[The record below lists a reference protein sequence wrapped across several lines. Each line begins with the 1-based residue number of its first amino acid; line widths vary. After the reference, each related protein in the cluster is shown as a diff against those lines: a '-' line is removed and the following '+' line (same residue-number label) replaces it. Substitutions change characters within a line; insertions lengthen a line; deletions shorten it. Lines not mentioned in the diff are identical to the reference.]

1 MIQNLSV
8 GPPVQGF
15 SGTSTPKAGKGP
27 LEEKSGSFAKT
38 LGDRERPKVEAPPP
52 KDRSIRER
60 SDPGRKKES
69 EDAPDKATN
78 AKATEAP
85 GQKRAATAR
94 DQEIRKFMDSFESE
108 FGTPPEKIVEAMAL
122 LKPEDLNKTPEETA
136 DIVMSH
142 LELDPEDEQKAQ
154 AMYAGL
160 LMNLRSIEQ
169 AAAPPKFALEQG
181 GMTAPVMKERFMAVQ
196 EKKAAL
202 NHGLDRLNQKFW
214 LKEEA
219 KPMIAADGEEALETS
234 ALGKADGEL
243 GLKGMDGLAQKGN
256 PALENAANLQKTDLS
271 DQPQLSKLL
280 TDLQKSIDALGEKG
294 EAVVEEVPADE
305 GDEAPMS
312 TKVTTDNRGKAVS
325 EAQGEKS
332 LMAPVAAPSARQ
344 NFQSEH
350 GQGQKGQSE
359 FSGKSGEGKS
369 SAKSSSKEE
378 SIGDFKSA
386 LAPTPQPLKMEDVA
400 AALKAA
406 APASPAAA
414 ALMMNKGD
422 HEANVQQVLNQAQY
436 LIKRGGGEVNVQ
448 MNPEGLGQINMK
460 VLVQDGK
467 VNVQMA
473 TETAE
478 AKKAIESSL
487 SELRSGLAAH
497 KLSVDHVKVDVVAST
512 NTDNQSR
519 NDTNMN
525 QNPQRDSARQFWN
538 QFQDNFG
545 NRGARE
551 SFLDGPALK
560 NYRQGTRPDPLQ
572 PMGPTTASVRATEDG
587 RGSGLNLVA

>member
-15 SGTSTPKAGKGP
+15 SGTPTPTAGKSP
-27 LEEKSGSFAKT
+27 LEDKSGSFAKT
-38 LGDRERPKVEAPPP
+38 LGDREKPKVEAPPP
-52 KDRSIRER
+52 KDRSDR
-60 SDPGRKKES
+60 SEVRRKKES
-69 EDAPDKATN
+69 EDPPEKNSQVRAQE
-78 AKATEAP
+78 TESP
-85 GQKRAATAR
+85 GKKKAATTR

-122 LKPEDLNKTPEETA
+122 LKPEDLTKAPEETA
-136 DIVMSH
+136 DVVVSK
-142 LELDPEDEQKAQ
+142 LDLDPEDEQRAQ

-160 LMNLRSIEQ
+160 LMNLRAIDQSTQ
-169 AAAPPKFALEQG
+169 PPKFAMEQG
-181 GMTAPVMKERFMAVQ
+181 GMTTPVMQERFLAVQ
-196 EKKAAL
+196 EKKAAV
-202 NHGLDRLNQKFW
+202 NQGLDRLNQKFW
-214 LKEEA
+214 LKDQTSQLAGNEA
-219 KPMIAADGEEALETS
+219 TEGLEQGAVGMANGDAT
-234 ALGKADGEL
+234 K
-243 GLKGMDGLAQKGN
+243 GLEGLTQKGN
-256 PALENAANLQKTDLS
+256 PALNEAAALKNAGPS
-271 DQPQLSKLL
+271 DQPELSKLL

-294 EAVVEEVPADE
+294 EAVAAEEMSGED
-305 GDEAPMS
+305 GDDAAPMS
-312 TKVTTDNRGKAVS
+312 TKVSTDSRGKAN
-325 EAQGEKS
+325 EAQGEKA
-332 LMAPVAAPSARQ
+332 LTAAVAAPAARH
-344 NFQSEH
+344 QSEQR
-350 GQGQKGQSE
+350 GQGQSE
-359 FSGKSGEGKS
+359 FSGKSAEGKS
-369 SAKSSSKEE
+369 SSKSSSKEE
-378 SIGDFKSA
+378 SSIGDFKSA
-386 LAPTPQPLKMEDVA
+386 LSGTPQPLKLDDVA

-406 APASPAAA
+406 APASPVAA
-414 ALMMNKGD
+414 ALVMNKGD
-422 HEANVQQVLNQAQY
+422 HEANVQQVLSQAQY

-512 NTDNQSR
+512 NTDNNSR

-551 SFLDGPALK
+551 SFFDGPALK
-560 NYRQGTRPDPLQ
+560 NYRQGTRPEALQ
-572 PMGPTTASVRATEDG
+572 PMGPSTASVRATEDG